1 MPEDLPYGQRGTGRL
16 LHSAALRAANLQP
29 FISSLSLTNSLR
41 SNTSKRCRSR
51 GRRFARPRHQPCQ
64 SAPVGQDCGRPP
76 LTLRRPQ
83 TCCPTSAL
91 PRMLSHPAAP
101 PARRWHPPEPTAPA
115 DCPLPPA
122 ADKRLAPL
130 IVLHRVVMVFLR
142 MLDVEV
148 IIDIPDN
155 TNRIRAMSVIVLLL
169 CHTSRHIRCCVSV
182 LLYVISVNIR
192 LFMIPGFA
200 ENLP

>member
-1 MPEDLPYGQRGTGRL
+1 
-16 LHSAALRAANLQP
+16 
-29 FISSLSLTNSLR
+29 
-41 SNTSKRCRSR
+41 
-51 GRRFARPRHQPCQ
+51 
-64 SAPVGQDCGRPP
+64 
-76 LTLRRPQ
+76 
-83 TCCPTSAL
+83 
-91 PRMLSHPAAP
+91 MLSHPAAP
-101 PARRWHPPEPTAPA
+101 PARRRHPPEPSAPA

-130 IVLHRVVMVFLR
+130 IVLLRVVMVFLR

-169 CHTSRHIRCCVSV
+169 HTSRHIRCCVSV
-182 LLYVISVNIR
+182 LLYVISVNVR

-200 ENLP
+200 ENLHSCNARFVPGPSLAGTHFGPQRLWCAGGGKAVCCGD